1 MKKIFLPQNIVRVGK
16 HKPYP
21 LTNLLAFLLV
31 FLLGLSDLQAQS
43 KAPSG
48 KALLGGLRARQIGP
62 AAMSGRVSSVA
73 VVPGQAEIIYVGA
86 AGGGVWKSVTGGTTF
101 RPVFDDHSQ
110 SIGKVAID
118 PSEPETVWVG
128 TGEPWVRNSVSVGT
142 GLYKTTNGGTDWQL
156 MGLEN
161 SERISDIIVHP
172 TNSDIVYVAALG
184 HLWDAHEE
192 RGVFK
197 TTDGGKTWT
206 KVLYIDENTG
216 CADIDIDPENPDI
229 LYAAMW
235 SHRRRPW
242 TFDSGF
248 NGKSGLY
255 KTTDGGSNWE
265 TIHEGLPTG
274 KLGRLGIGVAP
285 SNGKVIYLSVE
296 SEKQEEKGLY
306 RSTDQGANWE
316 QVSTDF
322 NTTVRPFYFSNVV
335 VDPQNDSIVA
345 KCGLAAILSED
356 QGNRFRTMGG
366 GVHSDIHDIWFDPAN
381 SKHILLATDGG
392 VYESF
397 DRGQTFRMWMNLPIS
412 QFYHV
417 SVDNDFPYN
426 VYGGLQDN
434 GSWYAPSRKSGGIN
448 NSDWK
453 SSFGGDGFYSF
464 RHPTQKD
471 IIFSEYQGGNLAR
484 YNSKT
489 GQAKEIK
496 PYPTGDE
503 EKFRFNWNAPVHL
516 SPTNPNRMYF
526 GAQYLFVSND
536 MGDSWKRIS
545 PDLTTDDPE
554 KQKQHLSGGLSID
567 NSTAEN
573 HCTIYTIAESP
584 KNDQV
589 IWAGTDDGL
598 LQLTT
603 NAGGSWTNV
612 TANVPGLPA
621 NTWVTFIEPSPHDA
635 NAAYVTFDGHR
646 NGDGKTYL
654 YYTAD
659 QGKTWKSVGENGP
672 EGYAL
677 SVRQDLVN
685 PNLVFLG
692 TEFGLYV
699 SLDGGE
705 NWDRFENNLPKV
717 GVRDMVIHSTA
728 NALVMGTHGRGIIII
743 DDISPLRAI
752 SEELLQEKI
761 HFFASAPTVLRDPG
775 AGGGWF
781 GGSGNFV
788 GPNPTTNAQIVY
800 YMNRRH
806 TFGKMYLEVWKD
818 GELLRTLPAGK
829 SAGINFVSMPTAIDK
844 PKAAPSKNRMALI
857 GAISGPNLEA
867 GKYDVKLIK
876 GKNTYETSFE
886 LAYDE
891 ESPYSPA
898 DRKLQHEKTMTLY
911 GMVEKLAYLYH
922 SLDQVQG
929 QLAKQEDLKRK
940 VQAKVDELE
949 EAVQATKYKISS
961 QEGDYYVN
969 ESEQLHERISD
980 LYRQVSSFP
989 GKPSSSQLQRLDLL
1003 QGELKTLNAEADALL
1018 QEQLV
1023 EVNKWLAKADR
1034 DAITFSSVEEFMK
1047 GEGGSSQ
1054 GSYQQLRVEK
1064 KELLRGWMHTP
1075 LGSTYFLHSFMK

>member
-1 MKKIFLPQNIVRVGK
+1 MKNIFFPQPDTKKKNFS
-16 HKPYP
+16 H
-21 LTNLLAFLLV
+21 LLV
-31 FLLGLSDLQAQS
+31 FALLLLLTPPEVYAQAKLPQ
-43 KAPSG
+43 G
-48 KALLGGLRARQIGP
+48 KALFGGLRARQIGP
-62 AAMSGRVSSVA
+62 ATMSGRISSIA
-73 VVPGQAEIIYVGA
+73 VVPGESEIIYVGA
-86 AGGGVWKSVTGGTTF
+86 AGGGVWKSVTGGTVF
-101 RPVFDDHSQ
+101 RPIFDDHTQ

-118 PSEPETVWVG
+118 PSNTETVWVG

-142 GLYKTTNGGTDWQL
+142 GLYKSINGGSNWQL

-161 SERISDIIVHP
+161 SERIADIIVHP
-172 TNSDIVYVAALG
+172 SNSDIVYVAVLG

-197 TTDGGKTWT
+197 TTDGGKNWT

-216 CADIDIDPENPDI
+216 CADLDIDPENPDV

-255 KTTDGGSNWE
+255 KTTDGGANWA
-265 TIHEGLPTG
+265 TMHEGLPSG
-274 KLGRLGIGVAP
+274 KLGRMGIGVAP
-285 SNGKVIYLSVE
+285 SNGQTIYLSIE
-296 SEKQEEKGLY
+296 AETQDDKGLY
-306 RSTDQGANWE
+306 LSTDQGASWS

-322 NTTVRPFYFSNVV
+322 NTTVRPFYFANVV

-356 QGNRFRTMGG
+356 RGKRFRTMGG

-392 VYESF
+392 MYESF
-397 DRGQTFRMWMNLPIS
+397 DRGQTFRMWMNLPVS

-434 GSWYAPSRKSGGIN
+434 GSWYAPSRKAGGIT

-464 RHPTQKD
+464 RHPTKKE
-471 IIFSEYQGGNLAR
+471 IIFSEFQGGNLAR

-489 GQAKEIK
+489 GQSKEIK
-496 PYPTGDE
+496 PYPSGEE

-516 SPTNPNRMYF
+516 SPTDPNRMYF
-526 GAQYLFVSND
+526 GAQYLFVSNN
-536 MGDSWKRIS
+536 MGDTWQRIS
-545 PDLTTDDPE
+545 PDLTSDDTD
-554 KQKQHLSGGLSID
+554 KQQQHKSGGLSID

-573 HCTIYTIAESP
+573 HCTIYAIAESP
-584 KNDQV
+584 KDGQT
-589 IWAGTDDGL
+589 IWAGTDDGY

-603 NAGGSWTNV
+603 NGGQSWTNV
-612 TANVPGLPA
+612 TANVPDLPA

-635 NAAYVTFDGHR
+635 NAAFVTFDGHR

-659 QGKTWKSVGENGP
+659 QGKTWKNIGNNGP
-672 EGYAL
+672 KGYAL

-685 PNLVFLG
+685 SNLLFMG
-692 TEFGLYV
+692 TEFGLYI
-699 SLDGGE
+699 SLDAGE
-705 NWDRFENNLPKV
+705 RWDRFENNMPKV
-717 GVRDMVIHSTA
+717 GVRDMVIHPTA
-728 NALVMGTHGRGIIII
+728 KALVMGTHGRGIIII
-743 DDISPLRAI
+743 DDIGPLREI
-752 SEELLQEKI
+752 SDEVLKEKI
-761 HFFASAPTVLRDPG
+761 HFFSSGPTILRDPG

-781 GGSGNFV
+781 GGSGNFIA
-788 GPNPTTNAQIVY
+788 PNPSSNAQIIY

-806 TFGKMYLEVWKD
+806 TFGKMNIEVWKD

-829 SAGINFVSMPTAIDK
+829 GAGINFVSMPTAIDK

-857 GAISGPNLEA
+857 GAISGPNLAA
-867 GKYDVKLIK
+867 GKYEVKLIK
-876 GKNTYETSFE
+876 GKTTYETSFE
-886 LAYDE
+886 LAYDDK
-891 ESPYSPA
+891 SPYGVA
-898 DRKLQHEKTMTLY
+898 ERQLQHEKTMQLY
-911 GMVEKLAYLYH
+911 GMVEKLAYLYN
-922 SLDQVQG
+922 SLNEVEE
-929 QLAKQEDLKRK
+929 QLSQQEGLKKK
-940 VQAKVDELE
+940 VQARVEELAKE
-949 EAVQATKYKISS
+949 VTATKFRISS

-969 ESEQLHERISD
+969 ESEQLHEKISD

-989 GKPSSSQLQRLDLL
+989 GKPSSSQLKRLDILA
-1003 QGELKTLNAEADALL
+1003 GELEALNTSSKELL
-1018 QEQLV
+1018 EVRLA
-1023 EVNKWLAKADR
+1023 EVNRWLVKADR
-1034 DAITFSSVEEFMK
+1034 KAITYASMEDFMNN
-1047 GEGGSSQ
+1047 EGGSSQ
-1054 GSYQQLRVEK
+1054 GSFQQLRVDK
-1064 KELLRGWMHTP
+1064 RKLSTGWMNTP
-1075 LGSTYFLHSFMK
+1075 LGATLFLQGFMK